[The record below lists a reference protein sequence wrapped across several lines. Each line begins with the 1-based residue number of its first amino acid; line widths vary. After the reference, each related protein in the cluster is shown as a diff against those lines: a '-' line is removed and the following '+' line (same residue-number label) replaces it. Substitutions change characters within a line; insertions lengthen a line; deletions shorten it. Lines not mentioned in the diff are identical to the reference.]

1 MRKKKICTAICSFV
15 LLQNTWNIKK
25 PLHLQKYLWVFSC
38 LVVVF
43 FLYYLNT
50 PQWDDSARSGPQ
62 LFRFETPAL
71 WFFVRLRNHGL
82 GFCVALALIASFQK
96 WFVFLERSNPHDS
109 SSDTID
115 WPLSGIID
123 WPLSGMQA
131 VVVYLYADH
140 SVLYVSILTLQ
151 FTAKDSSTCFW
162 IFEFRFLLT
171 LI

>member
-1 MRKKKICTAICSFV
+1 MGKKRFALPFAVLSYYKILEILKKKTKHYICRNIC
-15 LLQNTWNIKK
+15 
-25 PLHLQKYLWVFSC
+25 
-38 LVVVF
+38 
-43 FLYYLNT
+43 
-50 PQWDDSARSGPQ
+50 ARSGPQ

-82 GFCVALALIASFQK
+82 GFCVPIALIASFQK
-96 WFVFLERSNPHDS
+96 WFVFLERSNSHDS
-109 SSDTID
+109 TSDT
-115 WPLSGIID
+115 ID

-151 FTAKDSSTCFW
+151 FTAKDSSTCFYM
-162 IFEFRFLLT
+162 FEFRFLLT

>member
-1 MRKKKICTAICSFV
+1 MGKKRFALPFAVLSYYKILEILKKKKKHYICRNIC
-15 LLQNTWNIKK
+15 
-25 PLHLQKYLWVFSC
+25 
-38 LVVVF
+38 
-43 FLYYLNT
+43 
-50 PQWDDSARSGPQ
+50 ARSGPQ

-82 GFCVALALIASFQK
+82 GFCVPIALIASFQK
-96 WFVFLERSNPHDS
+96 WFVFLERSNSHDS
-109 SSDTID
+109 TSDTID

-151 FTAKDSSTCFW
+151 FTAKDSSTCFYM
-162 IFEFRFLLT
+162 FEFRFLLT

>member
-1 MRKKKICTAICSFV
+1 MRKKRFALPFAVLSYYKILEILKKKKKNYICR
-15 LLQNTWNIKK
+15 NI
-25 PLHLQKYLWVFSC
+25 C
-38 LVVVF
+38 
-43 FLYYLNT
+43 
-50 PQWDDSARSGPQ
+50 ARSGPQ

-82 GFCVALALIASFQK
+82 GFCVPIALIASFQK
-96 WFVFLERSNPHDS
+96 WFVFLERSNSHDS
-109 SSDTID
+109 SSDT
-115 WPLSGIID
+115 ID

-151 FTAKDSSTCFW
+151 FTAKDSSTCFYM
-162 IFEFRFLLT
+162 FEFCFLLT

>member
-1 MRKKKICTAICSFV
+1 MGKKRFALPFAVLSYYKILEILKKNKKKHYICRNIC
-15 LLQNTWNIKK
+15 
-25 PLHLQKYLWVFSC
+25 
-38 LVVVF
+38 
-43 FLYYLNT
+43 
-50 PQWDDSARSGPQ
+50 ARSGPQ

-82 GFCVALALIASFQK
+82 GFCVPIALIASFQK
-96 WFVFLERSNPHDS
+96 WFVFLERSNSHDS
-109 SSDTID
+109 SSDT
-115 WPLSGIID
+115 ID

-151 FTAKDSSTCFW
+151 FTAKDSSTCFYM
-162 IFEFRFLLT
+162 FEFRFLLT